1 MKTDKKKT
9 MYSGTAMNIKHKD
22 PQLMGYAYGLAQDIA
37 GVSNKVLMSMKE
49 ASEIEN
55 KQAKV
60 LITKKKVVNK
70 Y

>member
-1 MKTDKKKT
+1 MNSDKKKN
-9 MYSGTAMNIKHKD
+9 MYSGYAMGMKKKD
-22 PQLMGYAYGLAQDIA
+22 PQLMGYAYGLAQDMA

-49 ASEIEN
+49 ASDIEN
-55 KQAKV
+55 KQSKV